1 MRLTLVALLCTTTTA
16 LRAPSHGKRPLT
28 AMRAAT
34 TEELVESFGAMKA
47 AAGELAPFSEAEVA
61 SVVASLANVGLD
73 ASRADAVGAVLRD
86 RAGRSHKDWAAT
98 EAGGAALAAA
108 ALPAA
113 DSDEFARIFEKVLG
127 GGGWAGAVAAAR
139 ARPESAKPWVVLVT
153 GVNGIRKTTSIYEP
167 WFGDALREAI
177 VGPGGAPADVEDL
190 PVGSTS
196 FFRQLDFVIATA
208 ANEDFRRLYG
218 IEDVAAYAAAKD
230 AIFSRY
236 RTVAE
241 MVGALLVAE
250 AKTRDLNVML
260 ETSGRDVAMFE
271 YVDHFFPDDHYRKL
285 ALNFE
290 IEDLAFAERSVDARM
305 LGEMERGKA
314 AAAAGDARAVVDA
327 NAGGPYGSAVLA
339 GVQRDSRACWA
350 KVAAG
355 DAGVGATWH
364 MASLAI
370 SPSDDAPWT
379 LRAAAAGATSFA
391 YSPRS

>member
-1 MRLTLVALLCTTTTA
+1 
-16 LRAPSHGKRPLT
+16 
-28 AMRAAT
+28 MRAAT

-61 SVVASLANVGLD
+61 SVVASLAN
-73 ASRADAVGAVLRD
+73 R
-86 RAGRSHKDWAAT
+86 
-98 EAGGAALAAA
+98 
-108 ALPAA
+108 P
-113 DSDEFARIFEKVLG
+113 SD
-127 GGGWAGAVAAAR
+127 
-139 ARPESAKPWVVLVT
+139 KPWVVLVT

-177 VGPGGAPADVEDL
+177 VGPGGARATSPGRPAR
-190 PVGSTS
+190 GSTS

-271 YVDHFFPDDHYRKL
+271 YVDHFFPDAHYRKL

-290 IEDLAFAERSVDARM
+290 IEDLAFAERSVDSRM
-305 LGEMERGKA
+305 LGEMARGKA

-350 KVAAG
+350 VAAG
-355 DAGVGATWH
+355 DAGARDVARRSRYRH
-364 MASLAI
+364 RRHPLAPCSI
-370 SPSDDAPWT
+370 KH
-379 LRAAAAGATSFA
+379 
-391 YSPRS
+391 

>member
-16 LRAPSHGKRPLT
+16 LRAPSHGTRPLT
-28 AMRAAT
+28 AMRAET
-34 TEELVESFGAMKA
+34 TEDLVASFGAMKA

-73 ASRADAVGAVLRD
+73 AGRADAVGAVLRD
-86 RAGRSHKDWAAT
+86 RAGNSHKDWAAT

-108 ALPAA
+108 LPAA
-113 DSDEFARIFEKVLG
+113 DSDEFAEIFEKVLG

-177 VGPGGAPADVEDL
+177 VGPGGARADVEDL

-271 YVDHFFPDDHYRKL
+271 YVDHFFPDDRYRKL

-290 IEDLAFAERSVDARM
+290 IEDLAFAERSVDSRM
-305 LGEMERGKA
+305 LGEMARGKA